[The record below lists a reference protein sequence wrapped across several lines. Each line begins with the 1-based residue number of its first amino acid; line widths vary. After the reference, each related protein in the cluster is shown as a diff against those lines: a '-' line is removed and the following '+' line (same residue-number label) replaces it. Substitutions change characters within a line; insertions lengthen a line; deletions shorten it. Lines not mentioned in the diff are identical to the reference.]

1 MILNLRRQSHCLTS
15 KHLFLIESSLC
26 DLIRRDTRILC
37 ICSGIV
43 QRREDVAIAGGLA
56 RVRAQE
62 VAKGRGS

>member
-1 MILNLRRQSHCLTS
+1 MILNLRRQSQYLIS

-26 DLIRRDTRILC
+26 DLIRREPRILC

-43 QRREDVAIAGGLA
+43 QRRDDVAIAGGLA

-62 VAKGRGS
+62 VARGRGS